1 MPIYEYQGKQYETVE
16 QDPYVA
22 RDKIIAYLK
31 SQEQPAPE
39 TKPVAEA
46 KQEAPKKE
54 ENLSYGQQ
62 LLRGEVPKPKT
73 GSVLEGTTLTPE
85 QQAEPATG
93 QNLADVIS
101 TMKARADMGY
111 GAPELLTAAKERR
124 AAEERA
130 AKPRPEQTFAFG
142 EEFIEKGLP
151 SGYLGLK
158 SMKEAVGLTRDVGA
172 IGSAQSALQTYA
184 DIDAGKITSPAE
196 ASQAGLS
203 SQSAAKYL
211 QASPEVREQMKQN
224 YVAQIAQRKE
234 FIQDSMRM
242 FQEYAKESEKYKGR
256 VPDLTDVETARDFTN
271 WLGYNMGSGAVQMA
285 PIMIAALTTGGGG
298 AFALGST
305 MALGE
310 TVNNRLQYIQKQVK
324 DLPPEEQADVIEDYI
339 RKTGDTNMAIA
350 LGVGVLDLAGPVG
363 SILRQRAGK
372 EGVKYLL
379 KKEAAKAAA
388 KEIPKSVAEEF
399 ATGFA
404 QEGLQIGG
412 EKLLGEMKGDVLTGD
427 NFKRLINAAA
437 SEAAGGTFGATA
449 NVPIA
454 VAQASRNKAVDDMV
468 KSFEAGQARNMLE
481 SAGFT
486 MAPKQEKTA
495 EDKYVESVLGTEDE
509 DVEDKKEA
517 SGKLATIFQDF
528 SDTIGKLYGDM
539 QTDYEKLKSAFATP
553 PKEEATP
560 ELTLESLVAKFESE
574 GMNRDSATLLANQT
588 LRESQSGTSRVDTGA
603 GQPGVSVSG
612 QPTGTPAGTTTTD
625 GRPVGGDSTIATPAG
640 SGTQTQPGALKPVE
654 SLFKEVDKNRQ
665 LDYKSKNKLVSMPI
679 DQFLTLAERL
689 DKPRKDKQERVS
701 KMLEA
706 GEQFSEPAYL
716 TFGTWSS
723 DMPKG
728 QAKVT
733 GHEGRHRAIALKK
746 MGYTHM
752 PVMLKGDI
760 RWSEQDD
767 PTKNDY
773 DENYPAQ
780 IIGENGDVMP
790 FPVPREMAATSYTDA
805 QQGTPATTTVTKGK
819 RGRKPAAPEQQEAA
833 KIKQNQMAGA
843 SRDAARNADKA
854 AAVLAK
860 DFNMDDYV
868 SEAEAMDAARA
879 LLNDQREAIDTL
891 YDIANSPAHR
901 NNKAGK
907 TAKAA
912 LEKVPDE
919 ELSLAKERAAA
930 KKTTAKSVLRVS
942 KESGLSDSTDGNDN
956 NRYDKFKTSE
966 QALNWIARTG
976 NSFEKLLA
984 RRLLPFLKGVNIVIV
999 DDISQLPDQMRRQA
1013 FDGAVGLY
1021 YESGKERVIYLARDG
1036 GINNTTFLHEAVHGA
1051 TIARINEYLAA
1062 KAKGL
1067 PVSQELAK
1075 AVADMTD
1082 LMNQAYG
1089 YYRLLQTGVDKG
1101 IITDPLQIQMVTM
1114 ISDFNDSN
1122 AFDDVKEF
1130 VAYGMTYPVFQE
1142 FLHIV
1147 PGKTG
1152 NITPTTIDKKN
1163 GITRFVQGIRAF
1175 FGMDESTNSALQDL
1189 IIVSERL
1196 LQAPL
1201 TQAQQMDAK
1210 LPEAARAK
1218 KQKVDR
1224 TLQKIQRGETA
1235 DEVEGFFGDL
1245 IKARKW
1251 DDIKDIMAA
1260 SYETMD
1266 SKSVR
1271 SWVQVLATTQIIDWA
1286 KSIGP
1291 DSLGKHLDAIV
1302 RATEKMSVMRQKM
1315 LAHVADLSKPWVD
1328 FAKDYVKGAKDLA
1341 RLMHY
1346 TTLEEVDPTLEDNVE
1361 DAVNNDKE
1369 MAEIRKKTIDPTAKQ
1384 GQLTKRENKIR
1395 EAYKLWDA
1403 LSKYGKRDPK
1413 SGLFPGQ
1420 KIYRDIKRHYKNIFD
1435 LHRAILD
1442 ERIARLKLPGDIND
1456 ATTPKGRLMSAIR
1469 SSYEGKKQ
1477 IGVYFPLMRYGKFWV
1492 SFGQGQGR
1500 EFYMFESEYQRNRF
1514 IQTRMEELRK
1524 AGDLRNKKKM
1534 YEDGDLQYGNNLTSL
1549 RAASANKENAPMLVG
1564 ILQEIDE
1571 AAKAG
1576 GIQDIDALKDAVYQL
1591 YLLTM
1596 PEQNFRSQFIHRK
1609 GTAGFTGDAL
1619 RNFVRSGYT
1628 SSGQLSSL
1636 KYAPDAFSSL
1646 EAADDSLANNPDQPK
1661 LSQFLDE
1668 LRRRVTEEVHPQNED
1683 EWGQRIANGLGQ
1695 ASFLYYLT
1703 SIKSAIT
1710 NMTAIAV
1717 YGWPV
1722 LSARYGKLEAT
1733 KMIASYMKVWNHTT
1747 FAKYDANN
1755 QKLGWTPLSIGFSKH
1770 VRDNAVLNAAFS
1782 EAAER
1787 GITEITRTYDLMSMS
1802 RTPSQ
1807 KFTSGPSRVARTAM
1821 DLSGALFHH
1830 SERLNREIM
1839 FMTSFELAYKQAVKE
1854 GKSAGVNGEAFQQ
1867 AIDESV
1873 KNTYDAMFNYT
1884 RFNRPTLFKGSA
1896 ARIAFQF
1903 KMYPLQATGYF
1914 VRNYLAMWK
1923 GARQAYKNITA
1934 ESVMQE
1940 MLEMLPASQRAAA
1953 QQNPQFVAD
1962 AEKEAQTRRDKALK
1976 QLNEGATQF
1985 FGSLLMVGMFGGL
1998 RAMLGYSAI
2007 VGIIQGILNF
2017 MRDEDEDVPIEE
2029 QDIDYWFRYVFL
2041 PEKFGDKAAEILL
2054 YGPVSV
2060 LTGADIGSS
2069 VSLNDMWF
2077 REAKDSASSFDSLLS
2092 SLITNVGGP
2101 SVGIIRS
2108 YMDAYD
2114 DWRNGHVS
2122 QAIEKAL
2129 PGGLKGLVAQQRWA
2143 DEGVT
2148 NKKDKAVLINREEIS
2163 VLDRIYKGMGFNP
2176 TFVTSRRD
2184 MQQMVMEN
2192 KIEARKE
2199 YDNIMK
2205 RIKTAQ
2211 LNDQPVYMQ
2220 EAIDDWI
2227 KWARKNPDLNKDVD
2241 AIYNA
2246 RINALKARNEAY
2258 FGIVE
2263 ADEAMRERI
2272 IRLASRYSYKQKTPT
2287 EVGAEE
2293 RKELT
2298 SKEKQIEGSAKAEY
2312 RLNSPDA

>member
-1 MPIYEYQGKQYETVE
+1 MPIYEYQGKQYESAET
-16 QDPYVA
+16 DPYAA

-39 TKPVAEA
+39 TTPAPTA

-93 QNLADVIS
+93 PALQDVIS

-130 AKPRPEQTFAFG
+130 TKPRPEQTFAFG

-242 FQEYAKESEKYKGR
+242 FQEYAKEAEKYKGR

-339 RKTGDTNMAIA
+339 RKTSDTNTAIA

-372 EGVKYLL
+372 EGVKYLV

-468 KSFEAGQARNMLE
+468 QSFERGQARNMLE

-588 LRESQSGTSRVDTGA
+588 LREAQSGTSRVDTGT

-612 QPTGTPAGTTTTD
+612 QPTGTTAGTTTTD
-625 GRPVGGDSTIATPAG
+625 GRPVGGDSTIATPTG
-640 SGTQTQPGALKPVE
+640 GGTQTQPGALTFNSVVDNQPITVDNVPPK
-654 SLFKEVDKNRQ
+654 LFE
-665 LDYKSKNKLVSMPI
+665 LANKVKLADERADIYNAGPI
-679 DQFLTLAERL
+679 KRNATMAFRRYSDATKAYLQEQGLLTGDEKADTSTWMRFTEAL
-689 DKPRKDKQERVS
+689 DKETERKVA
-701 KMLEA
+701 A
-706 GEQFSEPAYL
+706 GE
-716 TFGTWSS
+716 
-723 DMPKG
+723 D
-728 QAKVT
+728 VT
-733 GHEGRHRAIALKK
+733 A
-746 MGYTHM
+746 
-752 PVMLKGDI
+752 P
-760 RWSEQDD
+760 
-767 PTKNDY
+767 
-773 DENYPAQ
+773 
-780 IIGENGDVMP
+780 
-790 FPVPREMAATSYTDA
+790 
-805 QQGTPATTTVTKGK
+805 VTKGK
-819 RGRKPAAPEQQEAA
+819 RGRKPAPPEQQEAA

-843 SRDAARNADKA
+843 SRDAARSADKA

-879 LLNDQREAIDTL
+879 LLNDHREAIDTL
-891 YDIANSPAHR
+891 YEIANDPAHR

-912 LEKVPDE
+912 LEKVPAE
-919 ELSLAKERAAA
+919 ELGFAKERAAA

-2129 PGGLKGLVAQQRWA
+2129 PGGLKGLIAQQRWA